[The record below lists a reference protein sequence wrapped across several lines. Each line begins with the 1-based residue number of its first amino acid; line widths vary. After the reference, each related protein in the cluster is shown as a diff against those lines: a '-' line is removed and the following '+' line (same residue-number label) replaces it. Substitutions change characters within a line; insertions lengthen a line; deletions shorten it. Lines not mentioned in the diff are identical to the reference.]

1 MTFLELLSKV
11 RHNINEIIKNQ
22 QYGDVNFSVDASKPG
37 FGDITCNVAF
47 LLAKRLKQN
56 PYDISKNI
64 SSLYV
69 IKPNSEFKRVTAHPT
84 GNLNFEINYE
94 FFTKRVISEALRDNY
109 PFLDIGKNE
118 KIVVEHT
125 SVNPNKALHIGH
137 IRNVV
142 LGDIVARI
150 LKKVNFDVDYHQL
163 PVIWEVFVDFVI
175 FLMILYQKVQNSQKD
190 LI

>member
-1 MTFLELLSKV
+1 M
-11 RHNINEIIKNQ
+11 
-22 QYGDVNFSVDASKPG
+22 
-37 FGDITCNVAF
+37 AF

-56 PYDISKNI
+56 PYEISKMI

-69 IKPNSEFKRVTAHPT
+69 IKPNSEFKSVTAHPT

-125 SVNPNKALHIGH
+125 SVNPNKALHLSLIH
-137 IRNVV
+137 ISEPTRP
-142 LGDIVARI
+142 
-150 LKKVNFDVDYHQL
+150 Y
-163 PVIWEVFVDFVI
+163 
-175 FLMILYQKVQNSQKD
+175 
-190 LI
+190 